1 MGDEKQMTEFVGLER
16 VEVLERHI
24 DQARGIVAAVLAGL
38 EAESLDQDSAI
49 GALSAALGI
58 LSV

>member
-1 MGDEKQMTEFVGLER
+1 MGAEKQMTEFVGLER
-16 VEVLERHI
+16 VEVLECHI

-38 EAESLDQDSAI
+38 EADRLDHESAI
-49 GALSAALGI
+49 AALSAALGI